1 MSRRTNPS
9 SPRRPVGK
17 FERLRALTDRRHHE
31 GCLPDQFRRERR
43 RPGALLRLTPPSFGL
58 EDAFCSLRRARG
70 VRAWVWSLL
79 TSLPRAVPMVGA
91 VQPGSNGP
99 SLCNTRRLPPNSTSS
114 RILRRGP
121 PRRYSQNEVARE
133 GPTVPTAPSAPLYQ
147 IRTQELVLGL
157 ARRSPEHLLRPTS
170 HRVKRLP
177 IQCRL
182 EVLGSRACPSTALKG
197 MVFFSSRTTTS
208 TRLLLAHRHP
218 RRPACLRRRTPT
230 TIPTT

>member
-1 MSRRTNPS
+1 ML
-9 SPRRPVGK
+9 G
-17 FERLRALTDRRHHE
+17 F
-31 GCLPDQFRRERR
+31 
-43 RPGALLRLTPPSFGL
+43 
-58 EDAFCSLRRARG
+58 
-70 VRAWVWSLL
+70 
-79 TSLPRAVPMVGA
+79 LPRTVPPEVA
-91 VQPGSNGP
+91 PLGSNGP
-99 SLCNTRRLPPNSTSS
+99 SRCSRCRLPLNRISSCTTHLRGESTLRCS
-114 RILRRGP
+114 R
-121 PRRYSQNEVARE
+121 NEVARE

-218 RRPACLRRRTPT
+218 RRPACLRRTTPT